1 MPDLIELDE
10 ANGIPIWIQLRNRL
24 IYLITI
30 GHYKAGEQ
38 LPTVR
43 SLAAEIHVNYNT
55 VNKVYASLEREG
67 YIASRRGL
75 GTFVSD
81 VEKLGGPES
90 TMDVMVDDFIRKCL
104 DFGMP
109 LEHVVDQVRDRVAK
123 MHVVPEMRESHR

>member
-10 ANGIPIWIQLRNRL
+10 SNGIPIWVQLRNRL

-43 SLAAEIHVNYNT
+43 SLAAEVHVNYNT
-55 VNKVYASLEREG
+55 VNKVYTSLEREG
-67 YIASRRGL
+67 YITTRRGL
-75 GTFVSD
+75 GTFVCD
-81 VEKLGGPES
+81 IEKLGGPES
-90 TMDVMVDDFIRKCL
+90 TMDVVIDDFIRKCL

-109 LEHVVDQVRDRVAK
+109 LEHIVDQVRERVDR
-123 MHVVPEMRESHR
+123 MQGVPDLRESHR